1 MINHDKY
8 MMINF
13 LKFYEFL
20 YKKYYFLAKNR
31 LKILHE
37 NIRFFIEKFNEKNY
51 KKCMKILWKFY
62 EKI

>member
-1 MINHDKY
+1 MINHDKF

-13 LKFYEFL
+13 LNFYEFL
-20 YKKYYFLAKNR
+20 YKKYYFLAKNG